1 MQPTGNR
8 HQAVTDLLEDEH
20 FGALLHTFAE
30 RGVTQGQ
37 FKLLPMPAGY
47 GVEETWGILSAIRR
61 SQAIHYRD
69 ISSMRG
75 EPISQWFTAT
85 HSIESKLRD
94 LAQRTGS
101 GSQLEEALRERQGR
115 RFILNSLIDETVA
128 TLGCDGLSI
137 DYESARGVISGKRP
151 PANSVERLAGN
162 THALLLSLLDDEQPL
177 ITPELIE
184 SMYRALT
191 AGIDVDSLRS
201 GVPWGLEWPEDPIPR
216 DQAIE
221 EICAMASGEL
231 VDPAEHIIITSQRL
245 ICKFWKTAPYPN
257 CNYVMGSLLSRLH
270 MKQNGFPV
278 FVYIPSSSMTL
289 AWKYG
294 NYTSEGIYPYGES
307 GNITGIEWDWT
318 PYWESCL
325 RLIQNE
331 LDKLERS
338 VFSLKAQ
345 DDDLLE
351 RLQEDQTFNHRQRNV
366 LRQAVLVPET
376 GFKIQ
381 THRAAYGLAYSTARQ
396 DLVSLVERGLLE
408 MHYESKAQVFVAR
421 YDMKRV
427 LAKRY
432 GLG

>member
-1 MQPTGNR
+1 MYRTLTTGID
-8 HQAVTDLLEDEH
+8 AVT
-20 FGALLHTFAE
+20 
-30 RGVTQGQ
+30 
-37 FKLLPMPAGY
+37 
-47 GVEETWGILSAIRR
+47 
-61 SQAIHYRD
+61 
-69 ISSMRG
+69 
-75 EPISQWFTAT
+75 
-85 HSIESKLRD
+85 
-94 LAQRTGS
+94 
-101 GSQLEEALRERQGR
+101 
-115 RFILNSLIDETVA
+115 
-128 TLGCDGLSI
+128 
-137 DYESARGVISGKRP
+137 
-151 PANSVERLAGN
+151 
-162 THALLLSLLDDEQPL
+162 
-177 ITPELIE
+177 
-184 SMYRALT
+184 
-191 AGIDVDSLRS
+191 LRS

-270 MKQNGFPV
+270 MKQNGYPV

-289 AWKYG
+289 AWKFG

-307 GNITGIEWDWT
+307 GNITGLEWDWS

-325 RLIQNE
+325 RLIQDE
-331 LDKLERS
+331 LDKLEHS

-351 RLQEDQTFNHRQRNV
+351 RLQEDQTFNHRQRDV
-366 LRQAVLVPET
+366 LKQAILIPET

-381 THRAAYGLAYSTARQ
+381 THRTAYSLAYSTARQ

-408 MHYESKAQVFVAR
+408 MHYEAKAQVFVAR
-421 YDMKRV
+421 YDIKRV
-427 LAKRY
+427 LAERY